1 MSQSMRSD
9 EGKIKPVSR
18 AGTVSMPIAFRAS
31 LERIGLDM
39 AGDGD
44 AAGDDEACRAVR
56 QAMAK
61 LATLMAG

>member
-31 LERIGLDM
+31 LERIGLGM
-39 AGDGD
+39 AGDG
-44 AAGDDEACRAVR
+44 EACRAVR